1 GKREDKP
8 ARYISKGY
16 IALIRPNK
24 DEELELFLEYRGMGT
39 FLQRKRQNQALK
51 KLKARGS
58 QGGKAGG
65 PTPKKLSLRPAI
77 D

>member
-1 GKREDKP
+1 MNN
-8 ARYISKGY
+8 S
-16 IALIRPNK
+16 
-24 DEELELFLEYRGMGT
+24 ELFPEYRGMGT

-58 QGGKAGG
+58 QGKAGV